1 MDIAAYETLTQA
13 VQRQAAETPERTAL
27 IVLGETGEEFEI
39 SAGEFHRQ
47 ASQYAWALA
56 GAGIGAEDLVILVLR
71 HSPELLF
78 AFWGALYLGT
88 IGSIFPFLT
97 DRLDPEIYLERV
109 RELVI
114 HARARAV
121 ITYPEFEPRLKSLLA
136 GADCQV
142 MSVADVIQASG
153 QPSAAQ
159 SWQSFSAEKIAFL
172 QHSSG
177 TTGLQKGVALSHR
190 SVLNQIRAYSRAIE
204 LNSQDVIVSWLPLY
218 HDMGL
223 IAGFVMPLV
232 AGVPLVLMS
241 PFKWVV
247 DPKTLL
253 WAIHQWRG
261 TLCWLPNFAYN
272 HMARVIRQPDLKGLD
287 LSSMRAFINCSEP
300 VYLHSHAVFA
310 SKLALHGVKSE
321 MLSTCYAMAENTF
334 AVTQNPVG
342 APARTDWV
350 SLRELQEQRRAVAVE
365 PGAPGST
372 AMVSC
377 GFPIDGTQVRIV
389 DEGGEILPERRVGEI
404 ALRSDCMLSGYYRR
418 PELTEEAIRSGWY
431 FTGDMGYLAEGE
443 LFVTGRKK
451 DLIIVGGKN
460 IYPQDLE
467 AIASQI
473 SGVVPGRCAA
483 FGLYDAELGSEKIVM
498 VCEVDEAGLAA
509 QGYKSLELEL
519 RKRVVQQS
527 EVALSDVRLVS
538 RRWLLKTSS
547 GKVARSVNRD
557 KYLREFGQED
567 DIEVE

>member
-1 MDIAAYETLTQA
+1 MKIEAFETLTQA
-13 VQRQAAETPERTAL
+13 VQSRAVAAPESTAL
-27 IVLGETGEEFEI
+27 IFLDEGGEELRI
-39 SAGEFHRQ
+39 SAGEFHRR
-47 ASQYAWALA
+47 AAEYARALA
-56 GAGIGAEDLVILVLR
+56 GVGIGPEDLVILVLR
-71 HSPELLF
+71 HSQELLY
-78 AFWGALYLGT
+78 AFWGAMYLGA

-97 DRLDPEIYLERV
+97 DRLDPQIYLERV

-114 HARARAV
+114 HSGVRAV
-121 ITYPEFEPRLKSLLA
+121 ITYEEFEPRLRALLA
-136 GADCQV
+136 GADCRV
-142 MSVADVIQASG
+142 MSEAEVSRASG
-153 QPSAAQ
+153 APSEAQPWPPYSGD
-159 SWQSFSAEKIAFL
+159 KIAFL

-190 SVLNQIRAYSRAIE
+190 AVLNQIRAYSRAIE
-204 LNSQDVIVSWLPLY
+204 LSPQDVIVSWLPLY

-247 DPKTLL
+247 DPKILL
-253 WAIHQWRG
+253 WAIHQQRG

-272 HMARVIRQPDLKGLD
+272 HMARVVRQPDLKGID

-310 SKLALHGVKSE
+310 SKLAHHGVTDE

-342 APARTDWV
+342 APARADWV
-350 SLRELQEQRRAVAVE
+350 SLRILQEERRAVPVE
-365 PGAPGST
+365 PGGPGST
-372 AMVSC
+372 SMISC
-377 GFPIDGTQVRIV
+377 GFPVEGTQVQVV
-389 DEGGEILPERRVGEI
+389 DERGEPLPERRVGEI
-404 ALRSDCMLSGYYRR
+404 ILRSDCMLSGYYRR

-467 AIASQI
+467 AIASQ
-473 SGVVPGRCAA
+473 VPGIAPGRSAA
-483 FGLYDAELGSEKIVM
+483 FGVYDAEVGSEKIVM
-498 VCEVDEAGLAA
+498 VCEVEDGGLAA
-509 QGYKSLELEL
+509 VDRKALEMEL

-527 EVALSDVRLVS
+527 EVALSEIRLVS
-538 RRWLLKTSS
+538 RRWLIKTSS
-547 GKVARSVNRD
+547 GKVSRAANRD
-557 KYLREFGQED
+557 KYLREFAQED
-567 DIEVE
+567 GFELE